1 MHVGRE
7 LDRPWRPA
15 LTWRWGR
22 PDQRLAMDKR
32 YQVMRAV
39 LNKGLHVICYED
51 KFYTLPDEVRHRGP
65 WQVLSRGEIEKLR
78 DEYR

>member
-1 MHVGRE
+1 
-7 LDRPWRPA
+7 
-15 LTWRWGR
+15 
-22 PDQRLAMDKR
+22 MDKR